1 MNTQHDPTYE
11 LREDD
16 PAQHVAV
23 DGDLLDV
30 RLLPDTD
37 TCDGD
42 DHGDWRQFCGG
53 APLTPDAERAFW
65 IRVACTVAAKRD
77 ALAAAE
83 AVLP

>member
-1 MNTQHDPTYE
+1 MNAYDPTYE

-37 TCDGD
+37 ACDGTAG
-42 DHGDWRQFCGG
+42 GDWRQFCGG
-53 APLTPDAERAFW
+53 APMTPDAERAFW
-65 IRVACTVAAKRD
+65 IKVACTVAAKRD
-77 ALAAAE
+77 AASE
-83 AVLP
+83 AVAL